1 MPSSFPTGINSMK
14 LKVSTYEQD
23 FSSASLGNNVI
34 QITEQNI
41 INVLE
46 SPGVNTIPSIVAA
59 YSNVA
64 TYSNSA
70 ISSGSINIE
79 IAGTPYINPP
89 RWVQRGANIDGEE
102 EYEDSGWSVSL
113 SSDGSIVAIGAPYYQ
128 GGGYQRGHVRVYAR
142 NGTTWVQRGANI
154 NGEAANDIS
163 GWSVSLSADGSI
175 VAIGAPNNAGGGYQ
189 RGHVRVYAWNG
200 TTWVQRGAN
209 INGEAYHNQSG
220 FSVSLSADGSIVA
233 TGAHYNAGDGGSY
246 RGHVRVYAWNGTIW
260 VQRGADIDGETDYD
274 QSGEN
279 VSLSADGSTVAIGA
293 PNNAGDGGSSR
304 GHVRVYAWNGTTSTW
319 VQRGADIDGEADSDQ
334 SGWSVSLSSDGSI
347 VAIGAPNNA
356 GDGGSSRGHVRVY
369 EWKGTIWVQR
379 GADID
384 GAADSDQTGWS
395 VSLSS
400 DGSIVAIGA
409 PGSRGS
415 RGRVRVYE
423 WNGTTW
429 VQRGANID
437 GEANNDRSGQ
447 SVSLSTDGS
456 IVAISAPYNAGGGS
470 GRGRVRLLEYS

>member
-34 QITEQNI
+34 PITEQNI

-46 SPGVNTIPSIVAA
+46 SPGVNTIPSIVA
-59 YSNVA
+59 

-70 ISSGSINIE
+70 VSSGSINIE
-79 IAGTPYINPP
+79 IAGTPYINIIPSS
-89 RWVQRGANIDGEE
+89 WVQRGANIDGEANS
-102 EYEDSGWSVSL
+102 DQTGWSVSL
-113 SSDGSIVAIGAPYYQ
+113 SADGSIVAIGAPYYQ
-128 GGGYQRGHVRVYAR
+128 GDGTYRGNVRVYAR

-154 NGEAANDIS
+154 NGEADSDFS
-163 GWSVSLSADGSI
+163 GYSVSLSADGSI

-200 TTWVQRGAN
+200 T
-209 INGEAYHNQSG
+209 
-220 FSVSLSADGSIVA
+220 
-233 TGAHYNAGDGGSY
+233 
-246 RGHVRVYAWNGTIW
+246 IW
-260 VQRGADIDGETDYD
+260 VQRGADIDGEADYD

-293 PNNAGDGGSSR
+293 PYNAGDGGSSR
-304 GHVRVYAWNGTTSTW
+304 GHVRVYEWNGTIW
-319 VQRGADIDGEADSDQ
+319 VQRGADFDGEADYDHT
-334 SGWSVSLSSDGSI
+334 GWSVSLSSDGSI

-356 GDGGSSRGHVRVY
+356 VVDGGLYRGYVRVY
-369 EWKGTIWVQR
+369 AWNGTTWVQR
-379 GADID
+379 GANIN
-384 GAADSDQTGWS
+384 GEADYDESGYS
-395 VSLSS
+395 VSLST

-409 PGSRGS
+409 PGS

-437 GEANNDRSGQ
+437 GEANYDRSGQ

-456 IVAISAPYNAGGGS
+456 IVAIGAPYNAGGGHA
-470 GRGRVRLLEYS
+470 RGRVRLLEYS